1 MIAFGGR
8 DDDGRDVT
16 KPLGFDA
23 NGNPLS
29 VYNCRHPSGVDE
41 LISPRPREAPPL
53 AAVVLEGPVALPVQA
68 QVADFE
74 QSLARPPRPFPGRV
88 VCAGDTPGAV
98 RATCRAEVNCAP
110 AGELGDGHDR
120 VLERA
125 LVRRVSS
132 RGTAS
137 RARAYFPR
145 ESGCGLSSSRLTPPR
160 NGLNSPVPLRESAP
174 ARELG
179 IDLGR
184 TRLHLEGKP
193 GAKLEAVTSAWGAR
207 EWQPE
212 ARTPCQL

>member
-1 MIAFGGR
+1 MPSL
-8 DDDGRDVT
+8 DG
-16 KPLGFDA
+16 F
-23 NGNPLS
+23 S
-29 VYNCRHPSGVDE
+29 
-41 LISPRPREAPPL
+41 
-53 AAVVLEGPVALPVQA
+53 VLEEPVRLVESMCARL
-68 QVADFE
+68 
-74 QSLARPPRPFPGRV
+74 SLR
-88 VCAGDTPGAV
+88 
-98 RATCRAEVNCAP
+98 RA
-110 AGELGDGHDR
+110 R
-120 VLERA
+120 VL
-125 LVRRVSS
+125 
-132 RGTAS
+132 
-137 RARAYFPR
+137 PR